1 MKTDDTI
8 FIRQLARDDCS
19 VIAAAFKI
27 QNWNKPVELFDRYLS
42 ECSTGKRSILLAEV
56 SKEFAGYVT
65 VDWQPDYPFFK
76 QRSIPEIADFN
87 VLIKF
92 QKRGVGTRLM
102 EAAEEIISERSDMA
116 GIRVGLTADYG
127 NAQRLHIKRGYIP
140 DGLGLSQ
147 RSKFLKYGDSL
158 VVDDDLTIAFT
169 KSLK

>member
-1 MKTDDTI
+1 MTSPAEVD
-8 FIRQLARDDCS
+8 IRRLARNDCDA
-19 VIAAAFKI
+19 IASAFQS
-27 QNWNKPVELFDRYLS
+27 QNWNKPVQLFEHYLE
-42 ECSTGKRSILLAEV
+42 ECSVGKRDIFIAEI

-65 VDWQPDYPFFK
+65 VDWQPDYPLFK

-102 EAAEEIISERSDMA
+102 EAAEEIISERSDIA

-127 NAQRLHIKRGYIP
+127 NAQRLYVKRGYIP
-140 DGLGLSQ
+140 DGLGFSQ
-147 RSKFLKYGDSL
+147 RSKFLKYGDSIM
-158 VVDDDLTIAFT
+158 VDDDLTIAFT